1 MVNLLPKQ
9 EQIKL
14 RGLYYSRLVSAFLF
28 VLAFV
33 CLAGAVLLIPSY
45 IVAKEKAENAV
56 LKLQEANM
64 QANKEVPIKN
74 DIELGL
80 LKERISI
87 LQEHNRQS
95 AIPYVLSRALD
106 GRPSNVHITSLTFI
120 FKGDGE
126 GSVTL
131 AGKADSRNALISFAE
146 NLKKE
151 SAFAG
156 ATVPVSDLVQETNI
170 QFSLPLQFNLKTP

>member
-33 CLAGAVLLIPSY
+33 CLAGTVLLIPSY
-45 IVAKEKAENAV
+45 IVAKEKAESAV
-56 LKLQEANM
+56 LKLQEATM
-64 QANKEVPIKN
+64 KASGEVPVKN
-74 DIELGL
+74 NIELGL

-87 LQEHNRQS
+87 LHEHNRQS

-106 GRPSNVHITSLTFI
+106 GRSSDIHITALTFL

-126 GSVTL
+126 GSITL
-131 AGKADSRNALISFAE
+131 AGKADSRSALIAFAE
-146 NLKKE
+146 NLNKE
-151 SAFAG
+151 NTFAG
-156 ATVPVSDLVQETNI
+156 ANVPVSDLVQETNI
-170 QFSLPLQFNLKTP
+170 PFSLPLQFHLKTP